1 MILPGGDGISFMMLS
16 AVTDLPQPDS
26 PTTPRVSPFSMYRS
40 TPSTA
45 RTMPSSVKKYVL
57 RFLTSNRRSAIWCGL
72 PLPGLRN
79 LAERVEGAVDVLP
92 VHVLVG
98 HAPDGAG
105 PDLVDLDLA
114 GQAAGQ
120 ARRVGVVLGEPVD
133 HAFERN
139 QPGRG
144 EDAHLAH
151 PAAQHL
157 PRAARARHEL
167 ARAADERA
175 DRRRQALGQAEG
187 DRVDGPREVGDRPAE
202 RHRGVEDARAV
213 EMHGNAVGVRD
224 RKS

>member
-45 RTMPSSVKKYVL
+45 RTIPSSVKKYVL

-114 GQAAGQ
+114 GQAAGGELGPPAVGVHVEDDDVGLDLARVEPHPRHPGEAAGQ
-120 ARRVGVVLGEPVD
+120 ARRVGVVLFP
-133 HAFERN
+133 
-139 QPGRG
+139 PI
-144 EDAHLAH
+144 H
-151 PAAQHL
+151 PL
-157 PRAARARHEL
+157 FYPN
-167 ARAADERA
+167 
-175 DRRRQALGQAEG
+175 
-187 DRVDGPREVGDRPAE
+187 PTP
-202 RHRGVEDARAV
+202 
-213 EMHGNAVGVRD
+213 
-224 RKS
+224 